1 MSWTILN
8 IILRSYLEMGG
19 NQLQIFNGILFKVAA
34 VTIEPEEPGGGAI
47 ARAAS
52 GGIMGQCSAVIEAAR
67 GALADALA
75 GGAVSSKAK

>member
-19 NQLQIFNGILFKVAA
+19 NQLQIFNGILLKVAA